1 MRHRNKTSKLK
12 RTASHRRALLANL
25 SCSLIEHGRI
35 KTTLGKAKALRPV
48 VEKLVTLAKRDDLHS
63 RRLAIAFL
71 HDKERVKKLFAE
83 VAPAAKNRP
92 GGYTRITK
100 LGSRMSD
107 SAPMAYIEWVDL
119 PGAIEEEEDATPAPA
134 TKAKAKKTA
143 PAAEEA
149 PVVEVEEVEEVVEE
163 APAEAEAAEA
173 KATEEPA
180 AEEAPADVVEAEEPE
195 EKPAS

>member
-63 RRLAIAFL
+63 RRLAVAFL
-71 HDKERVKKLFAE
+71 RDKDSMKKLFAE
-83 VAPAAKNRP
+83 VAPAAKNRQ

-100 LGSRMSD
+100 LGARMSD
-107 SAPMAYIEWVDL
+107 SAPMAYIEWVDV
-119 PGAIEEEEDATPAPA
+119 PGVATEEEEAAPAPA
-134 TKAKAKKTA
+134 KKAKKA
-143 PAAEEA
+143 EKAA
-149 PVVEVEEVEEVVEE
+149 
-163 APAEAEAAEA
+163 
-173 KATEEPA
+173 EPA
-180 AEEAPADVVEAEEPE
+180 AEEAAQAEEPAAQEAPAAEAEATPE
-195 EKPAS
+195 EAPDEEAPAAEETPEKDKPAS